1 VFEAHGDF
9 EPALLGAVGSNG
21 ADGEGGG
28 DPETP
33 GSRGCRGKKEH
44 KREDYLLP
52 IPLEKV
58 TTQPLQV
65 LQTASYFCL
74 GRLILLYLTTPL
86 NRPYPL
92 RSLSYQPQQILFS
105 FPPPL
110 ESHHISTQSKLNSTT
125 ANMTMTIAVCRVC
138 ERQIEPIAHLAHKRL
153 RGQDDRKYYYFNINA
168 DPEVGGGLF
177 GQAWRRLVRDG
188 WKSRNGILKCPCY

>member
-1 VFEAHGDF
+1 MCQFARRCTSLAGETLRRSGVKGQPRSVPQSPSLQDLDPNTVGPETRSPPPTVFEAHGDF

-65 LQTASYFCL
+65 LQTASYYCL
-74 GRLILLYLTTPL
+74 GRLILLYPNIPP

-105 FPPPL
+105 FPP
-110 ESHHISTQSKLNSTT
+110 SS
-125 ANMTMTIAVCRVC
+125 
-138 ERQIEPIAHLAHKRL
+138 
-153 RGQDDRKYYYFNINA
+153 
-168 DPEVGGGLF
+168 
-177 GQAWRRLVRDG
+177 
-188 WKSRNGILKCPCY
+188 